1 MGTIDNGQLTMD
13 NSLFSRSSIPYYP
26 HCSTPQ
32 KSMTTI
38 TRNKKSVAVNPLK
51 QSPPLGAALAF
62 LGLKGIVPLFHGSQ
76 GCTAFAKVLLVR
88 HFREAIPLATTAMT
102 EVSTILGGEE
112 NIEQAILTLVEKAK
126 PDLLGLLT
134 TGLTETRGDD
144 MDGILKSIRKRHP
157 ELDYLPIIFV
167 STPDYRGALQ
177 DGFAAAVNSIVA
189 ADYVGKGIGEK
200 GRRNNNNIINQTKQ
214 VTILAGSML
223 SPGDVEE
230 IKEIVEAFGLKPL
243 VIPDL
248 SGSVDGHLDDDYN
261 SKTPGGTSL
270 EQLQQLERSLFTIAI
285 GESMRLPAET
295 LQEKFG
301 TNYQVLSR
309 LTGLGAVDKFIWL
322 LAQIAS
328 YKNNNDWQFNPQI
341 PAKYQR
347 QRRQLQ
353 DAILDTHFYLGGKK
367 VSLALE
373 PDLLYQTSWLLKEM
387 GAEIQ
392 AAVTTTKFPILKELP
407 IDSVTIGDLEDFE
420 DLAAGS
426 DFIITNSQGK
436 RLADKLH
443 IPLYRMG
450 YPIYDRLGNG
460 SRCLIGYRGTMQ
472 FLFDL
477 GNIFIEIGH

>member
-1 MGTIDNGQLTMD
+1 
-13 NSLFSRSSIPYYP
+13 
-26 HCSTPQ
+26 
-32 KSMTTI
+32 MTTI

-112 NIEQAILTLVEKAK
+112 NIEQAILTLVEKAQ
-126 PDLLGLLT
+126 PNLLGLLT

-144 MDGILKSIRKRHP
+144 MEGILKSIRQRHP

-167 STPDYRGALQ
+167 STPDYKGSLQ
-177 DGFAAAVNSIVA
+177 DGFAAAVQSIVA
-189 ADYVGKGIGEK
+189 TDYGTPIKSNVETFHETSLQQITS
-200 GRRNNNNIINQTKQ
+200 QKQ
-214 VTILAGSML
+214 VTILAGSL
-223 SPGDVEE
+223 LAPGDVEE
-230 IKEIVEAFGLKPL
+230 IKEIVEAFGLKVL

-270 EQLQQLERSLFTIAI
+270 SQLQQLKRSLFTIAI
-285 GESMRLPAET
+285 GESMGPAAET
-295 LQEKFG
+295 LQQRFG
-301 TNYQVLSR
+301 TNYEILPR
-309 LTGLGAVDKFIWL
+309 LTGLAAVDKFLWL
-322 LAQIAS
+322 LAQIAN
-328 YKNNNDWQFNPQI
+328 YKSDPDWQLNPQV
-341 PAKYQR
+341 PQKYQR

-373 PDLLYQTSWLLKEM
+373 PDLLYQTSWLLKEL

-392 AAVTTTKFPILKELP
+392 AAVTTTKSSILKELP
-407 IDSVTIGDLEDFE
+407 IDNVTIGDLEDLE
-420 DLAAGS
+420 DLATGS
-426 DFIITNSQGK
+426 DLIITNSQGK
-436 RLADKLH
+436 RLADKLN

-460 SRCLIGYRGTMQ
+460 SRCLVGYRGTMQ
-472 FLFDL
+472 FLFAL
-477 GNIFIEIGH
+477 GNIFLELGH

>member
-1 MGTIDNGQLTMD
+1 
-13 NSLFSRSSIPYYP
+13 
-26 HCSTPQ
+26 
-32 KSMTTI
+32 MTTI

-112 NIEQAILTLVEKAK
+112 NIEQAILTLVEKAQ
-126 PDLLGLLT
+126 PNLLGLLT

-144 MDGILKSIRKRHP
+144 MDGIIKSIRQRHP

-167 STPDYRGALQ
+167 STPDYKGSLQ
-177 DGFAAAVNSIVA
+177 DGFAAAVQSIVA
-189 ADYVGKGIGEK
+189 TDYGTPIKSNVETFHETFLQQITS
-200 GRRNNNNIINQTKQ
+200 QKQ
-214 VTILAGSML
+214 VTILAGSL
-223 SPGDVEE
+223 LAPGDVEE
-230 IKEIVEAFGLKPL
+230 IKEIVEAFGLKPV

-270 EQLQQLERSLFTIAI
+270 SQLQQLKRSLFTIAI
-285 GESMRLPAET
+285 GESMGPAAET
-295 LQEKFG
+295 LQQRFG
-301 TNYQVLSR
+301 TNYEILPR
-309 LTGLGAVDKFIWL
+309 LTGLAAVDKFLWL
-322 LAQIAS
+322 LAQIAN
-328 YKNNNDWQFNPQI
+328 YKSDPDWQLNPQV
-341 PAKYQR
+341 PQKYQR

-373 PDLLYQTSWLLKEM
+373 PDLLYQTSWLLKEL

-392 AAVTTTKFPILKELP
+392 AAVTTTKSSILKELP
-407 IDSVTIGDLEDFE
+407 IDNVTIGDLEDLE
-420 DLAAGS
+420 DLAPGS
-426 DFIITNSQGK
+426 DLIITNSQGK
-436 RLADKLH
+436 RLADKLN

-460 SRCLIGYRGTMQ
+460 SRCLVGYRGTMQ

-477 GNIFIEIGH
+477 GNIFLELGH

>member
-1 MGTIDNGQLTMD
+1 
-13 NSLFSRSSIPYYP
+13 
-26 HCSTPQ
+26 
-32 KSMTTI
+32 MTTV
-38 TRNKKSVAVNPLK
+38 TKSKKSVAVNPLK

-102 EVSTILGGEE
+102 EVSTILGGED
-112 NIEQAILTLVEKAK
+112 NIEQAILTLVEKAQ
-126 PDLLGLLT
+126 PDLIGLLT

-144 MDGILKSIRKRHP
+144 MEGILNSIRQRHP
-157 ELDYLPIIFV
+157 ELDSLPIIFV
-167 STPDYRGALQ
+167 STPDYKGALQ
-177 DGFAAAVNSIVA
+177 DGFAAAVQSIVST
-189 ADYVGKGIGEK
+189 DYGTSVGTLHTTYLQEHATSLLQ
-200 GRRNNNNIINQTKQ
+200 RQ
-214 VTILAGSML
+214 VTILAGSQL

-230 IKEIVEAFGLKPL
+230 IKEIVETFGLKPL

-270 EQLQQLERSLFTIAI
+270 EQLQQLDRSLFTIAI
-285 GESMRLPAET
+285 GESMRPAAEI
-295 LQEKFG
+295 LQQRFG
-301 TNYQVLSR
+301 TNYEVIPR
-309 LTGLGAVDKFIWL
+309 LAGLAPVDSFIWQ
-322 LAQIAS
+322 LAQIVDAQT
-328 YKNNNDWQFNPQI
+328 DPRFLGIPQI

-367 VSLALE
+367 ISLALE
-373 PDLLYQTSWLLKEM
+373 PDLLYQTIWLLKDM

-392 AAVTTTKFPILKELP
+392 AAVTTTKSPLLKELA
-407 IDSVTIGDLEDFE
+407 IDNVTIGDLEDLE
-420 DLAAGS
+420 DLAVGS
-426 DFIITNSQGK
+426 DLIITNSQGK
-436 RLADKLH
+436 RLADKLN

-460 SRCLIGYRGTMQ
+460 SRCLVGYRGTIQ

-477 GNIFIEIGH
+477 GNIFIELGH

>member
-1 MGTIDNGQLTMD
+1 
-13 NSLFSRSSIPYYP
+13 
-26 HCSTPQ
+26 
-32 KSMTTI
+32 MTAI

-112 NIEQAILTLVEKAK
+112 NIEQAILTLVKSAN
-126 PDLLGLLT
+126 PDLIGLLT

-167 STPDYRGALQ
+167 STPDYKGALQ

-189 ADYVGKGIGEK
+189 TDYGQPVETLHATSL
-200 GRRNNNNIINQTKQ
+200 RQ
-214 VTILAGSML
+214 VTILAGSL
-223 SPGDVEE
+223 LAPGDVEE
-230 IKEIVEAFGLKPL
+230 IKDIVETFGLKPV

-270 EQLQQLERSLFTIAI
+270 QELQQLERSLFTIAI
-285 GESMRLPAET
+285 GESMRPAAET
-295 LQEKFG
+295 LKQKYG
-301 TNYQVLSR
+301 TDYKVFPR
-309 LTGLGAVDKFIWL
+309 LTGLGAVDSFIWQL
-322 LAQIAS
+322 SQIAEAQS
-328 YKNNNDWQFNPQI
+328 DPRFLTIRQI
-341 PAKYQR
+341 PEKYNR

-353 DAILDTHFYLGGKK
+353 DAILDTHFYLGEKK
-367 VSLALE
+367 VALALE

-387 GAEIQ
+387 GAEIH
-392 AAVTTTKFPILKELP
+392 AAVTTTKSNILKDLP
-407 IDSVTIGDLEDFE
+407 IEEVIIGDLEDLE
-420 DLAAGS
+420 DLAPGS
-426 DFIITNSQGK
+426 DLIITNSQGK
-436 RLADKLH
+436 GLAEKLN

-460 SRCLIGYRGTMQ
+460 SRCLVGYRGTMQ
-472 FLFDL
+472 LLFDL
-477 GNIFIEIGH
+477 GNIFIELGH

>member
-1 MGTIDNGQLTMD
+1 
-13 NSLFSRSSIPYYP
+13 
-26 HCSTPQ
+26 
-32 KSMTTI
+32 MTTI
-38 TRNKKSVAVNPLK
+38 TRSKKSVAVNPLK

-102 EVSTILGGEE
+102 EVTTILGGED
-112 NIEQAILTLVEKAK
+112 NIEQALLTLVDSAK
-126 PDLLGLLT
+126 PDLIGLLT

-144 MDGILKSIRKRHP
+144 MDGILKNIRKRHP

-167 STPDYRGALQ
+167 STPDYKGALQ
-177 DGFAAAVNSIVA
+177 DGYAAAVNSIVGTN
-189 ADYVGKGIGEK
+189 YGESVRAN
-200 GRRNNNNIINQTKQ
+200 GLSPLQQI
-214 VTILAGSML
+214 TILAGSL
-223 SPGDVEE
+223 LTPGDVEE

-270 EQLQQLERSLFTIAI
+270 EELQQLKRSLFTIAI
-285 GESMRLPAET
+285 GESMRPAALT

-301 TNYQVLSR
+301 TNYQILPR

-328 YKNNNDWQFNPQI
+328 YKSNDNWQFKPQI
-341 PAKYQR
+341 PEKYQR

-367 VSLALE
+367 ISLALE
-373 PDLLYQTSWLLKEM
+373 PDLLYQTSWLLTEM

-392 AAVTTTKFPILKELP
+392 AAVTTTKSPILKELP
-407 IDSVTIGDLEDFE
+407 FENVTIGDLEDLE
-420 DLAAGS
+420 NLATGS
-426 DFIITNSQGK
+426 DLIITNSQGK
-436 RLADKLH
+436 SMSEKLN
-443 IPLYRMG
+443 IPLYRLG

-460 SRCLIGYRGTMQ
+460 SRCLVGYKGSMQ

>member
-1 MGTIDNGQLTMD
+1 
-13 NSLFSRSSIPYYP
+13 
-26 HCSTPQ
+26 
-32 KSMTTI
+32 MTTI

-112 NIEQAILTLVEKAK
+112 NIEQAILTLVEKAE

-144 MDGILKSIRKRHP
+144 MEGILKSIRQRHP

-167 STPDYRGALQ
+167 STPDYKGSLQ
-177 DGFAAAVNSIVA
+177 DGFGAAVQSIVA
-189 ADYVGKGIGEK
+189 TDYGTPIKSNVETFHETSLQQITS
-200 GRRNNNNIINQTKQ
+200 QKQ
-214 VTILAGSML
+214 VTILAGSL
-223 SPGDVEE
+223 LAPGDVEE
-230 IKEIVEAFGLKPL
+230 IKEIVEAFGLKVL

-270 EQLQQLERSLFTIAI
+270 SQLQQLERSLFTIAI
-285 GESMRLPAET
+285 GESMRPAAET
-295 LQEKFG
+295 LQQRFG
-301 TNYQVLSR
+301 TNYEILPR
-309 LTGLGAVDKFIWL
+309 LTGLAAVDKFLWL
-322 LAQIAS
+322 LAQIAN
-328 YKNNNDWQFNPQI
+328 YKSDPDWQLNPQV
-341 PAKYQR
+341 PQKYQR

-392 AAVTTTKFPILKELP
+392 AAVTTTKSSILKELP
-407 IDSVTIGDLEDFE
+407 IDNVTIGDLEDLE
-420 DLAAGS
+420 DLATGS
-426 DFIITNSQGK
+426 DLIITNSQGK
-436 RLADKLH
+436 RLADKLN

-460 SRCLIGYRGTMQ
+460 SRCLVGYRGTMQ
-472 FLFDL
+472 FLFAL
-477 GNIFIEIGH
+477 GNIFLELGH

>member
-1 MGTIDNGQLTMD
+1 MVNE
-13 NSLFSRSSIPYYP
+13 
-26 HCSTPQ
+26 
-32 KSMTTI
+32 MTTI

-112 NIEQAILTLVEKAK
+112 NIEQAILTLVEKAE
-126 PDLLGLLT
+126 PDMLGLLT

-144 MDGILKSIRKRHP
+144 MDGIIKSIRKRHP

-167 STPDYRGALQ
+167 STPDYKGALQ

-189 ADYVGKGIGEK
+189 TDYGTPVGEVRVPEGCEATSL
-200 GRRNNNNIINQTKQ
+200 QQ
-214 VTILAGSML
+214 VTILAGSL
-223 SPGDVEE
+223 LAPGDVEE
-230 IKEIVEAFGLKPL
+230 IKEIVQAFGLKPL
-243 VIPDL
+243 VLPDL

-270 EQLQQLERSLFTIAI
+270 EQLQQIERSLFTIGI
-285 GESMRLPAET
+285 GESMRTAAET
-295 LQEKFG
+295 LKEKFG
-301 TNYQVLSR
+301 TNYQILPR
-309 LTGLGAVDKFIWL
+309 LTGLGTTDKFLWL
-322 LAQIAS
+322 LAQIAN
-328 YKNNNDWQFNPQI
+328 YKNNNNWQFNPQI

-373 PDLLYQTSWLLKEM
+373 PDLLYQTSWLLNDM

-392 AAVTTTKFPILKELP
+392 AAVTTTKSTILKELP
-407 IDSVTIGDLEDFE
+407 FETVTIGDLEDLE
-420 DLAAGS
+420 DLASGS
-426 DFIITNSQGK
+426 DLIITNSQGK

-472 FLFDL
+472 FLFDI
-477 GNIFIEIGH
+477 GNIFIELGH

>member
-1 MGTIDNGQLTMD
+1 
-13 NSLFSRSSIPYYP
+13 
-26 HCSTPQ
+26 
-32 KSMTTI
+32 MTTTI
-38 TRNKKSVAVNPLK
+38 IRNKKSVAVNPLK

-102 EVSTILGGEE
+102 EVATILGGEE
-112 NIEQAILTLVEKAK
+112 NIEQAILTLVEKAE

-144 MDGILKSIRKRHP
+144 MDGILKSIRQRHP
-157 ELDYLPIIFV
+157 ELDSLPIIFV
-167 STPDYRGALQ
+167 STPDYKGALQ

-189 ADYVGKGIGEK
+189 TDYGQPISVGENVGSPL
-200 GRRNNNNIINQTKQ
+200 QQ

-223 SPGDVEE
+223 APGDVEE

-270 EQLQQLERSLFTIAI
+270 EELQQLERSLLTIAI
-285 GESMRLPAET
+285 GESMRTAAET
-295 LQEKFG
+295 LQSKFG
-301 TNYQVLSR
+301 TNYQVLPR
-309 LTGLGAVDKFIWL
+309 LAGLEAVDKFLWL
-322 LAQIAS
+322 LAQLAN
-328 YKNNNDWQFNPQI
+328 YQNNNDWQFKPQI

-367 VSLALE
+367 VCLALE
-373 PDLLYQTSWLLKEM
+373 PDLLYQTSWLLAEM

-392 AAVTTTKFPILKELP
+392 AAVTTTKSPILKELP
-407 IDSVTIGDLEDFE
+407 IDSVTIGDLEDLE

-426 DFIITNSQGK
+426 DLIITNSQGK

-460 SRCLIGYRGTMQ
+460 SRCLVGYKGSMQ

-477 GNIFIEIGH
+477 GNIFIDLGH

>member
-1 MGTIDNGQLTMD
+1 
-13 NSLFSRSSIPYYP
+13 
-26 HCSTPQ
+26 
-32 KSMTTI
+32 MTTV
-38 TRNKKSVAVNPLK
+38 TKSKKSVAVNPLK

-102 EVSTILGGEE
+102 EVSTILGGED
-112 NIEQAILTLVEKAK
+112 NVEQAILTLVEKAQ
-126 PDLLGLLT
+126 PDLIGLLT

-144 MDGILKSIRKRHP
+144 MDGILKSIRQRHP
-157 ELDYLPIIFV
+157 ELDSLPIIFV
-167 STPDYRGALQ
+167 STPDYKGALQ
-177 DGFAAAVNSIVA
+177 DGFAAAVQSIVST
-189 ADYVGKGIGEK
+189 DYSTPQKVVQF
-200 GRRNNNNIINQTKQ
+200 NSLPQ
-214 VTILAGSML
+214 VTILAGSQL
-223 SPGDVEE
+223 SPGDVAE
-230 IKEIVEAFGLKPL
+230 IKEIVETFGLKPL

-270 EQLQQLERSLFTIAI
+270 EQLQQLDRSLFTIAI
-285 GESMRLPAET
+285 GESMRPAAEI
-295 LQEKFG
+295 LQQRFG
-301 TNYQVLSR
+301 TDYEVIPR
-309 LTGLGAVDKFIWL
+309 LAGLAPVDSFIWQ
-322 LAQIAS
+322 LAQIVDAQT
-328 YKNNNDWQFNPQI
+328 DPRFLGNPQI

-367 VSLALE
+367 ISLALE
-373 PDLLYQTSWLLKEM
+373 PDLLYQTIWLLKDM

-392 AAVTTTKFPILKELP
+392 AAVTTTKSPLLQELA
-407 IDSVTIGDLEDFE
+407 IDNVTIGDLEDLE
-420 DLAAGS
+420 DLAPGS
-426 DFIITNSQGK
+426 DLIITNSQGK
-436 RLADKLH
+436 RLADKLN

-460 SRCLIGYRGTMQ
+460 SRCLVGYRGTMQ

-477 GNIFIEIGH
+477 GNIFIELGH

>member
-1 MGTIDNGQLTMD
+1 
-13 NSLFSRSSIPYYP
+13 
-26 HCSTPQ
+26 
-32 KSMTTI
+32 MTTI

-112 NIEQAILTLVEKAK
+112 NIEQAILTLVEKAQ
-126 PDLLGLLT
+126 PNLLGLLT

-144 MDGILKSIRKRHP
+144 MDGILKSIRQRHP

-167 STPDYRGALQ
+167 STPDYKGALQ

-189 ADYVGKGIGEK
+189 TDYSTAVGT
-200 GRRNNNNIINQTKQ
+200 NQVTSPPQ
-214 VTILAGSML
+214 VTILAGSL
-223 SPGDVEE
+223 LAPGDVEE

-270 EQLQQLERSLFTIAI
+270 EELQQLERSLFTIAI
-285 GESMRLPAET
+285 GESMRPAAET
-295 LQEKFG
+295 LKQKFG
-301 TNYQVLSR
+301 TEYKLFPR
-309 LTGLGAVDKFIWL
+309 LTGLATVDSFIWQL
-322 LAQIAS
+322 SQIVEAQSDPRFLTIR
-328 YKNNNDWQFNPQI
+328 QI
-341 PAKYQR
+341 SDKYNR
-347 QRRQLQ
+347 QRSQLQ

-367 VSLALE
+367 VALALE

-387 GAEIQ
+387 GAEIH
-392 AAVTTTKFPILKELP
+392 AAVTTTKSSLLEELP
-407 IDSVTIGDLEDFE
+407 IDEVTIGDLEDLE
-420 DLAAGS
+420 DLAVGS
-426 DFIITNSQGK
+426 DLIITNSQGK
-436 RLADKLH
+436 GLADKLN

-460 SRCLIGYRGTMQ
+460 SRCLVGYRGTMQ

-477 GNIFIEIGH
+477 GNIFIELGH

>member
-1 MGTIDNGQLTMD
+1 
-13 NSLFSRSSIPYYP
+13 
-26 HCSTPQ
+26 
-32 KSMTTI
+32 MTTI

-102 EVSTILGGEE
+102 EVTTILGGED
-112 NIEQAILTLVEKAK
+112 NIEQALLTLVESAK
-126 PDLLGLLT
+126 PDLIGLLT

-157 ELDYLPIIFV
+157 ELNYLPIIFA
-167 STPDYRGALQ
+167 STPDYKGGLQ
-177 DGFAAAVNSIVA
+177 DGFATAVNSIVA
-189 ADYVGKGIGEK
+189 TDYGTSVETS
-200 GRRNNNNIINQTKQ
+200 QPTELEQ

-270 EQLQQLERSLFTIAI
+270 SELQQLERSLFTIAI
-285 GESMRLPAET
+285 GESMRAAAST
-295 LQEKFG
+295 LKEKFG
-301 TNYQVLSR
+301 TNYEIVTR
-309 LTGLGAVDKFIWL
+309 LTGLGGVDKFIWL

-328 YKNNNDWQFNPQI
+328 YKTNETDDWQFKPQI
-341 PAKYQR
+341 PEKYQR

-367 VSLALE
+367 ISLALE

-392 AAVTTTKFPILKELP
+392 AAVTTTKSPILKELP
-407 IDSVTIGDLEDFE
+407 LENVTIGDLEDLE
-420 DLAAGS
+420 NLAPGS
-426 DFIITNSQGK
+426 DLIITNSQGK
-436 RLADKLH
+436 DLAKKLN

-460 SRCLIGYRGTMQ
+460 SRCLVGYKGSMQ
-472 FLFDL
+472 FLFDV
-477 GNIFIEIGH
+477 GNIFIELGH

>member
-1 MGTIDNGQLTMD
+1 
-13 NSLFSRSSIPYYP
+13 
-26 HCSTPQ
+26 
-32 KSMTTI
+32 MTTNV
-38 TRNKKSVAVNPLK
+38 TRSKKSVAVNPLK

-102 EVSTILGGEE
+102 EVTTILGGED
-112 NIEQAILTLVEKAK
+112 NIEQALLTLVESAK
-126 PDLLGLLT
+126 PDLIGLLT

-144 MDGILKSIRKRHP
+144 MDGIIKSIRKRHP

-167 STPDYRGALQ
+167 STPDYKGALQ

-189 ADYVGKGIGEK
+189 TDYVGRGQGDRENSDIA
-200 GRRNNNNIINQTKQ
+200 NQTKQ

-270 EQLQQLERSLFTIAI
+270 SKLQQLKRSLFTIAI
-285 GESMRLPAET
+285 GESMRSAAST
-295 LQEKFG
+295 LKEKFD
-301 TNYQVLSR
+301 TNYQVLPR
-309 LTGLGAVDKFIWL
+309 LTGLGGVDNFLWL

-328 YKNNNDWQFNPQI
+328 YKSDDNWQFKPQI
-341 PAKYQR
+341 PEKYQH

-367 VSLALE
+367 ISLALE

-392 AAVTTTKFPILKELP
+392 AAVTTTKSPILKELP
-407 IDSVTIGDLEDFE
+407 FANVTIGDLEDLE
-420 DLAAGS
+420 NLAPSSDL
-426 DFIITNSQGK
+426 IITNSQGK
-436 RLADKLH
+436 GLAKKLN

-460 SRCLIGYRGTMQ
+460 SRCLVGYKGSMQ

-477 GNIFIEIGH
+477 GNIFIELGH

>member
-1 MGTIDNGQLTMD
+1 
-13 NSLFSRSSIPYYP
+13 
-26 HCSTPQ
+26 
-32 KSMTTI
+32 MTTI

-102 EVSTILGGEE
+102 EVTTILGGED
-112 NIEQAILTLVEKAK
+112 NIEQALLTLVDSAK
-126 PDLLGLLT
+126 PDLIGLLT

-144 MDGILKSIRKRHP
+144 MEGIIKSIRKRHP
-157 ELDYLPIIFV
+157 ELDYLPIIYV
-167 STPDYRGALQ
+167 STPDYKGGLQ
-177 DGFAAAVNSIVA
+177 DGYAAAVDSIVST
-189 ADYVGKGIGEK
+189 DYGTPVETLPPTELQQI
-200 GRRNNNNIINQTKQ
+200 
-214 VTILAGSML
+214 TILAGSML
-223 SPGDVEE
+223 GPGDVEE

-261 SKTPGGTSL
+261 SKTPGGTSVS
-270 EQLQQLERSLFTIAI
+270 QLQQLERSLFTIAI
-285 GESMRLPAET
+285 GESMRPAAST
-295 LQEKFG
+295 LKEKFG
-301 TNYQVLSR
+301 TNYQVLPR
-309 LTGLGAVDKFIWL
+309 LTGLGTVDNFLWL
-322 LAQIAS
+322 LAQISS
-328 YKNNNDWQFNPQI
+328 YKSNDNWQFKPQI
-341 PAKYQR
+341 PEKYQH

-367 VSLALE
+367 ISLALE

-392 AAVTTTKFPILKELP
+392 AAVTTTKSPILQELP
-407 IDSVTIGDLEDFE
+407 FEDVTIGDLEDLE
-420 DLAAGS
+420 DLASGS
-426 DFIITNSQGK
+426 DLIITNSQGK
-436 RLADKLH
+436 GLAKKLN

-460 SRCLIGYRGTMQ
+460 SRCLVSYKGSMQ
-472 FLFDL
+472 FLFDI
-477 GNIFIEIGH
+477 GNIFIELEH

>member
-1 MGTIDNGQLTMD
+1 
-13 NSLFSRSSIPYYP
+13 
-26 HCSTPQ
+26 
-32 KSMTTI
+32 MTTNV
-38 TRNKKSVAVNPLK
+38 TRSKKSVAVNPLK

-102 EVSTILGGEE
+102 EVTTILGGEE
-112 NIEQAILTLVEKAK
+112 NIEQAILTLVESAK
-126 PDLLGLLT
+126 PDLIGLLT

-144 MDGILKSIRKRHP
+144 MKGILKSIRKRHP

-167 STPDYRGALQ
+167 STPDYKGALQ

-189 ADYVGKGIGEK
+189 TDYGQSVGACLGQHSLASCADAGSDRFRETPPHHDTSL
-200 GRRNNNNIINQTKQ
+200 QQ

-223 SPGDVEE
+223 TPGDVEE
-230 IKEIVEAFGLKPL
+230 IKEIVEAFGLQPL

-285 GESMRLPAET
+285 GSSMELAAKT
-295 LQEKFG
+295 LKQKFG
-301 TNYQVLSR
+301 TNYQVIPR
-309 LTGLGAVDKFIWL
+309 LTGLGAVDQFLWL
-322 LAQIAS
+322 LAQTAN
-328 YKNNNDWQFNPQI
+328 YKNDDSWQFNPQI
-341 PAKYQR
+341 PEKYLR

-373 PDLLYQTSWLLKEM
+373 PDLLYQTSWLLTEM

-392 AAVTTTKFPILKELP
+392 ATVTTTKSSVLKDLP
-407 IDSVTIGDLEDFE
+407 CENVTIGDLEDLE

-426 DFIITNSQGK
+426 DLIITNSQGK
-436 RLADKLH
+436 SLAEKLN

-460 SRCLIGYRGTMQ
+460 SRCLVGYKGSMQ

-477 GNIFIEIGH
+477 GNIFIELGH

>member
-1 MGTIDNGQLTMD
+1 
-13 NSLFSRSSIPYYP
+13 
-26 HCSTPQ
+26 
-32 KSMTTI
+32 MTTI

-102 EVSTILGGEE
+102 EVTTILGGEE
-112 NIEQAILTLVEKAK
+112 NIEQAILTLVESAK
-126 PDLLGLLT
+126 PDLIGLLT

-144 MDGILKSIRKRHP
+144 MDAILKSIRQRHP

-167 STPDYRGALQ
+167 STPDYKGALQ
-177 DGFAAAVNSIVA
+177 DGYAAAVNSIVA
-189 ADYVGKGIGEK
+189 TDYGTPVGAIRESPL
-200 GRRNNNNIINQTKQ
+200 QQ
-214 VTILAGSML
+214 VTILAGSLL

-230 IKEIVEAFGLKPL
+230 IKEIVEAFGLNPL

-270 EQLQQLERSLFTIAI
+270 SQLQQLERSLFTIAI
-285 GESMRLPAET
+285 GESMRLGAET
-295 LQEKFG
+295 LKQKFG
-301 TNYQVLSR
+301 TNYQILPR
-309 LTGLGAVDKFIWL
+309 LTGLGAVDKFLWL
-322 LAQIAS
+322 LAQISS
-328 YKNNNDWQFNPQI
+328 YKTNDNWQFLPQI
-341 PAKYQR
+341 PEKYQR

-387 GAEIQ
+387 GAEVHTG
-392 AAVTTTKFPILKELP
+392 VTTTKSPILKELP
-407 IDSVTIGDLEDFE
+407 CDKVTIGDLEDLE
-420 DLAAGS
+420 DIAPGS
-426 DFIITNSQGK
+426 DLIITNSQGK
-436 RLADKLH
+436 SLADKLH

-460 SRCLIGYRGTMQ
+460 SRCLVGYRGTMQ
-472 FLFDL
+472 FLFDI
-477 GNIFIEIGH
+477 GNIFIELGH